1 MPPLTV
7 DPTALDGAGASL
19 VDIGKDIGLT
29 MSTLSGTLSGCA
41 SMCGNDPVGAAIGQ
55 RYDSSAAAVV
65 QAIAA
70 ARNGLVNLGDGV
82 RVSAH
87 NYSLADAQSDV
98 SGRTQPLP
106 VPAASGKIAASPPPS
121 SVGAGDAAPAGFG
134 WVAKYI
140 GMIWPNGDSVR
151 LRAAAA
157 AWTVAGTQL
166 MVTETAAAGPLGIVG
181 AQQIPEA
188 EAMGRAFQE
197 SITGAV
203 QVMQQCTS
211 MAAQLTAYAAK
222 IDAVHA
228 AIIDLL
234 SRICDPM
241 TGFKE
246 VWDVLTGEDEDE
258 IKQIADD
265 IKMVVDNF
273 QAETSALATEMSAAM
288 AAAENVASAMTKYA
302 NKEWNQFLHGTDV
315 GRYVDTQLRFDKGV
329 LAQAGGLIKDNWKY
343 GPLRAM
349 TQPERWFEDWKNTVT
364 GMAPLVGL
372 GGDGAP
378 GVGESWK
385 QVGKEVSHWDLWSK
399 DPAEAAG
406 RTAFDIGTLFAPGGG
421 VGAAGKATHG
431 AAEAAEAAGRAAP
444 RAADAAGRAAGDV
457 AKGAEAAV
465 PRVSGV
471 HPPEVPA
478 GAGKPSVAADGE
490 LTKPVAPAAA
500 EPRTAPGT
508 SPAPH
513 GPTERAPGGADG
525 PKMPGGPGSSA
536 VDVAAS
542 AAERQAGANQ
552 LADAPASAPATGSAG
567 SGGGHASDAMSS
579 AAGGTGD
586 RVPAAVGA
594 HGAAGAA
601 DGTGHGPHP
610 RVGDGGGGLHG
621 GSGDSDHLPHGGN
634 DAHGGDIEGLPDE
647 AARLPA
653 PVEKVEGQDY
663 GLSPQSAFESLQDPA
678 RELARLREGGIPE
691 RLLGGYDPLA
701 GRTIDEFQ
709 REFTFVDK
717 DGNLRWD
724 WEHQAPNNGFA
735 GAAAVTDRIPAGLEL
750 DRFGS
755 MEGSFMAESDS
766 PLSTRGMPPGV
777 ATEYNTIVGTG
788 RPVPD
793 DMPWEVRHGPVKEAF
808 GQPGGAPQWVVVNKF
823 DGTPIPVE
831 MLILKRIVRLQ

>member
-7 DPTALDGAGASL
+7 DPTALDGAGATL

-29 MSTLSGTLSGCA
+29 MSTLSGTLSGCT

-140 GMIWPNGDSVR
+140 GMIWPNGDSAR

-166 MVTETAAAGPLGIVG
+166 RVTEAAAAGSLGIVG

-188 EAMGRAFQE
+188 EAMGRAFQA

-265 IKMVVDNF
+265 IKTVVDNF

-302 NKEWNQFLHGTDV
+302 DKEWSQFLHGTDV

-372 GGDGAP
+372 GGDGTP

-431 AAEAAEAAGRAAP
+431 AAEAAEAAGRAA
-444 RAADAAGRAAGDV
+444 GDV

-465 PRVSGV
+465 PRVGGV

-478 GAGKPSVAADGE
+478 GGAPRPLPEGAGKPVADESPRAAVPASGE
-490 LTKPVAPAAA
+490 TKSALVEGHGAA
-500 EPRTAPGT
+500 
-508 SPAPH
+508 
-513 GPTERAPGGADG
+513 GPTERAEGSVAAKSEVSAGRSADLGPGHEVARPGRSEAADQG
-525 PKMPGGPGSSA
+525 SGHQYDQVQTNDAPSDDGHARVLLPEEIPPPFVRDVPYETGGIQPRYVGEQYPGGPMGWPGVTYVDDAARDGYRLTVHDGLLYDSQGNPFDTIDGKSAFGRDSDGRAIFVMDRDGNLYASIFQEYRVFHHSSLLA
-536 VDVAAS
+536 GRDVAAAGEMLVRDGRIELLTDRS
-542 AAERQAGANQ
+542 GHYMPGRERTQQVLDQ
-552 LADAPASAPATGSAG
+552 LASQGIVVDPQGIQFFAPDGS
-567 SGGGHASDAMSS
+567 
-579 AAGGTGD
+579 
-586 RVPAAVGA
+586 
-594 HGAAGAA
+594 
-601 DGTGHGPHP
+601 
-610 RVGDGGGGLHG
+610 
-621 GSGDSDHLPHGGN
+621 
-634 DAHGGDIEGLPDE
+634 
-647 AARLPA
+647 
-653 PVEKVEGQDY
+653 
-663 GLSPQSAFESLQDPA
+663 
-678 RELARLREGGIPE
+678 
-691 RLLGGYDPLA
+691 
-701 GRTIDEFQ
+701 
-709 REFTFVDK
+709 
-717 DGNLRWD
+717 
-724 WEHQAPNNGFA
+724 
-735 GAAAVTDRIPAGLEL
+735 
-750 DRFGS
+750 
-755 MEGSFMAESDS
+755 
-766 PLSTRGMPPGV
+766 
-777 ATEYNTIVGTG
+777 
-788 RPVPD
+788 
-793 DMPWEVRHGPVKEAF
+793 
-808 GQPGGAPQWVVVNKF
+808 
-823 DGTPIPVE
+823 
-831 MLILKRIVRLQ
+831 